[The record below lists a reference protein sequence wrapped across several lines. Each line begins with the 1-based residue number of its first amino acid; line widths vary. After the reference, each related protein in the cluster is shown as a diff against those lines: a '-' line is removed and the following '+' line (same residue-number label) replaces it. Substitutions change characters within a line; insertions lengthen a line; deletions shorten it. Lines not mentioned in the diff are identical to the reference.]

1 MPEKANQQ
9 LHALVALWEER
20 RGNRALPTR
29 DDLPVKDLR
38 PWLGCLALFEFRPSL
53 GPVFRLCGTSLHRRF
68 GGEMTGKAVT
78 DLPADIAQGLTKQLE
93 KARTEQKPRR
103 AKYSTPQEPRITFH
117 EVYLPMTGPARSG
130 DLVLFASYAEG
141 RT

>member
-20 RGNRALPTR
+20 RGSRTVPTR

-38 PWLGCLALFEFRPSL
+38 PWLGSLALFEFPSASS
-53 GPVFRLCGTSLHRRF
+53 PVFRLCGTSLHRRF
-68 GGEMTGKAVT
+68 GGEMTGKPVAA
-78 DLPADIAQGLTKQLE
+78 LPPDIAEGLSKQLE
-93 KARTEQKPRR
+93 KARAEKKPRQTR
-103 AKYSTPQEPRITFH
+103 YSLPQQPPTTFH
-117 EVYLPMTGPARSG
+117 EVYLPLAGSARSG

>member
-9 LHALVALWEER
+9 LQALVALWEER
-20 RGNRALPTR
+20 RGNRPIPMR

-68 GGEMTGKAVT
+68 GGEMTGKPVT
-78 DLPADIAQGLTKQLE
+78 DLPPEIAHDLTKQLE
-93 KARTEQKPRR
+93 KARAEQKPRR
-103 AKYSTPQEPRITFH
+103 AKYSTPQEPPTTFH
-117 EVYLPMTGPARSG
+117 ELYLPVAGPACSG